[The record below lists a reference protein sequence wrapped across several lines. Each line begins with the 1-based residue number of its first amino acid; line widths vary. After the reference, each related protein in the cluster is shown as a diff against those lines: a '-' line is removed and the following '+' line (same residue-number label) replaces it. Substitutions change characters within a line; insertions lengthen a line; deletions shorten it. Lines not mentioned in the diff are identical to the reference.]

1 MSLMLGRYTHIN
13 IWSSIWAIQ
22 EYEGVQVHVRAWY
35 LIYYSSNKPGGLRVK
50 NTCNIEVH
58 SCKQLLYFLSLPLDN
73 KSFSGRPG
81 VKCKLGAK
89 CKTGTA
95 NWGRNVDWVKTV
107 LTIEFKREWGKKNEN
122 IQFTLYTLYMELDP
136 NILWRQCA
144 WLTNMIIIST
154 FSERQYSSAYDEKS
168 AVQVILII
176 TIQYTWI
183 IGKTLP
189 GLCLIKS
196 CWPKILF

>member
-1 MSLMLGRYTHIN
+1 MWLMLGRYTHI

-58 SCKQLLYFLSLPLDN
+58 SCKQVLYFLSLPLDN
-73 KSFSGRPG
+73 KSFSVRPG
-81 VKCKLGAK
+81 VKCKRGAK

-95 NWGRNVDWVKTV
+95 NWGRNVDRVKTV

-122 IQFTLYTLYMELDP
+122 IQFTLYILYISGVNVPHMCMTHKHDHHLDFFRETVLFS
-136 NILWRQCA
+136 LWREVCCA
-144 WLTNMIIIST
+144 G
-154 FSERQYSSAYDEKS
+154 
-168 AVQVILII
+168 
-176 TIQYTWI
+176 YTDHYHPVHMNYW
-183 IGKTLP
+183 
-189 GLCLIKS
+189 
-196 CWPKILF
+196 

>member
-1 MSLMLGRYTHIN
+1 VY
-13 IWSSIWAIQ
+13 SIWAIQ
-22 EYEGVQVHVRAWY
+22 EFEGVTSTCI
-35 LIYYSSNKPGGLRVK
+35 LIPNLLLQLQTWGITCQ

-58 SCKQLLYFLSLPLDN
+58 SCKQVLYFLSLPLDN
-73 KSFSGRPG
+73 KSFSVRPG

-95 NWGRNVDWVKTV
+95 NWGWNVDWVETI
-107 LTIEFKREWGKKNEN
+107 LTIEFKREW
-122 IQFTLYTLYMELDP
+122 DP
-136 NILWRQCA
+136 IILCSQCA
-144 WLTNMIIIST
+144 WLTNMILIST
-154 FSERQYSSAYDEKS
+154 FSERQYSSAYDKKF

-176 TIQYTWI
+176 TIQYTW